1 MNSNDILE
9 RRIVDFDS
17 RKCKIENDQVI
28 LLSPLEFI
36 EGDNLYLPEAVK
48 MPDGKIIE
56 EVYMDISYFKRVLSE
71 WKSGYITLY
80 AGKNYVLPYSN
91 YVMGFTSSY
100 IWYLH
105 LPNVNYICLYDDVC
119 EVSVPD
125 STTVLKFSTQN
136 GILYCDGNVCFVP
149 DHNSFAESAPLET
162 VHNIDVE
169 IGGKKSNLEECVKDL
184 FGGIYSLDGKSF
196 VKWDGHTSVK
206 SYSVRPGV
214 EKICND
220 AFWVQTGIGNGDHGL
235 PLREIILP
243 DSLKYIGKEAF
254 RATSLNELRLP
265 SEIKEIDDRAF
276 LNCQV
281 LETIL
286 LPDGIKRLGKFAFAG
301 SAIKSIF
308 IPKSVEYIGDECFD
322 NCFQLSY
329 IQVDDAN
336 RKYSSDEGVLFNAD
350 KTSLIRIPP
359 ELSPDRP
366 ENCNEQGELYPWDN
380 IKSYIRI
387 IHGLTQFENI
397 HEGVT
402 DITIQEDNK
411 QPCVSTRKNYAI
423 PDTVE
428 SIRERAFQRSHIKE
442 LFIPKNV
449 VSIGRNQFLYCRF
462 SEIIVS
468 RENTHF
474 ECLDNALI
482 NKDRNTIIHWFGN
495 EENIVV
501 PTGID
506 IIGEDA
512 FYNNNFKT
520 LVIPEGVKCIEHN
533 AFYCS
538 SPVKISLP
546 SSLCYISED
555 AFAGIQFVDSYGG
568 LVITVP
574 HGLKEKYKKL
584 FYNNYSIRRFLKELD
599 AEEVVSDQFDET
611 TKKMAIVSENE
622 LEKAKIDDEG
632 NNYSKDGKRL
642 LKAESSI
649 VHVQE
654 GTEVICENA
663 ISADIVHVPSSV
675 KYIGIDGIFADRLVI
690 EGDNTYIAGL
700 NVNEQNTI
708 YIPCGT
714 WSKYYSQIE
723 SNMTQSREAQ
733 CGIAEDGYEDFKEKF
748 DEYKMIEISKSNLS
762 MYLQQQKCA
771 LVDMIN
777 EKNHISEYFIKTING
792 VSSQR
797 LVLFRTINTNFIFN
811 LDSRK
816 FTTFFGDVLFML
828 GYSLQDVCNML
839 GVSISE
845 IEIKE
850 ENINNIIG
858 KTLARRLLYSWTED
872 FVDEDSGD
880 IVSID
885 RHEVIREYNHTMDKV
900 DIQTLFDLGIKKV
913 VVYENEIYYNYP
925 NLISSFPVSKDE
937 LVTKP
942 EVVLDLLFSGKD
954 NCQVTDEE
962 RLLMGYNLLTAYKDL
977 NKYYGYVND
986 GIIPFKIK
994 KEDQH
999 SEITPEEKRVMDLIE
1014 EFYDNKINAIKDC
1027 KTDMDVMH
1035 LFTTDEETKNQ
1046 LVVYLK
1052 ENKASVRMVNM
1063 FVNQFFD
1070 RLLTE

>member
-9 RRIVDFDS
+9 RRIVGFDS
-17 RKCKIENDQVI
+17 RKCKIENNQVI

-56 EVYMDISYFKRVLSE
+56 DVYMDISYFKRVLSE
-71 WKSGYITLY
+71 WKNGYITLY
-80 AGKNYVLPYSN
+80 AGKNYVLPY
-91 YVMGFTSSY
+91 YDYDMGFTSSFL
-100 IWYLH
+100 WHLH

-119 EVSVPD
+119 EVSVPN

-162 VHNIDVE
+162 VHNIEVE
-169 IGGKKSNLEECVKDL
+169 IGRKKVNLEGCAKDL
-184 FGGIYSLDGKSF
+184 FGGIYSLDGKLF

-265 SEIKEIDDRAF
+265 SGIKEIDDGAF

-286 LPDGIKRLGKFAFAG
+286 LPDGISRLGKYAFAG

-308 IPKSVEYIGDECFD
+308 IPKSVDYIGDKCFD

-329 IQVDDAN
+329 IQVDEAN
-336 RKYSSDEGVLFNAD
+336 KKYSSDEGVLFNAD

-366 ENCNEQGELYPWDN
+366 ENCNEQGELCPWDN
-380 IKSYIRI
+380 IKSNIRI
-387 IHGLTQFENI
+387 IHGLTQYENI
-397 HEGVT
+397 YEGVT
-402 DITIQEDNK
+402 DVCLQDDNILS
-411 QPCVSTRKNYAI
+411 PVSTRKNYAI

-428 SIRERAFQRSHIKE
+428 SIRDGAFQRSHIKE

-449 VSIGRNQFLYCRF
+449 MSIGRNQFLYCSF

-468 RENTHF
+468 KENTHF

-482 NKDRNTIIHWFGN
+482 NKDRNSIIHWFGN

-501 PTGID
+501 PTGIE

-512 FYNNNFKT
+512 FYNNHFKS
-520 LVIPEGVKCIEHN
+520 LVIPEGVKCIECN

-546 SSLCYISED
+546 SSLCYISEN
-555 AFAGIQFVDSYGG
+555 AFAWIEFVDSYGG

-584 FYNNYSIRRFLKELD
+584 FNNNYSIHRFLKELD
-599 AEEVVSDQFDET
+599 AEEVVCDQIDET

-622 LEKAKIDDEG
+622 LENAKIDDEG
-632 NNYSKDGKRL
+632 NNYSKGWKRL

-649 VHVQE
+649 VHVKE
-654 GTEVICENA
+654 GTEVICEDA
-663 ISADIVHVPSSV
+663 ISADIVHVPSTV
-675 KYIGIDGIFADRLVI
+675 KYIGIDGIFADKLVI

-700 NVNEQNTI
+700 NVDEQNTI

-762 MYLQQQKCA
+762 LYLQQQKGA

-777 EKNHISEYFIKTING
+777 EKNHISEYSIKTING

-797 LVLFRTINTNFIFN
+797 LDLFRTLYTNFIFN
-811 LDSRK
+811 LDSSK

-839 GVSISE
+839 GVSLSE
-845 IEIKE
+845 IEVNE
-850 ENINNIIG
+850 DNINNIIG
-858 KTLARRLLYSWTED
+858 KTLARRLVYSWTED

-880 IVSID
+880 IVSVD
-885 RHEVIREYNHTMDKV
+885 RHQVLYEYNYTLDKGDV
-900 DIQTLFDLGIKKV
+900 QTLFDLGIKKV
-913 VVYENEIYYNYP
+913 VVYENGISYNYP
-925 NLISSFPVSKDE
+925 NLISLFPVSKDE

-954 NCQVTDEE
+954 NSQVTDEE
-962 RLLMGYNLLTAYKDL
+962 RLLMGYNLLTAYKVL
-977 NKYYGYVND
+977 NECYGVVD
-986 GIIPFKIK
+986 DDIIPFKIK
-994 KEDQH
+994 KEEKH
-999 SEITPEEKRVMDLIE
+999 SETTPEEKRVLYLIE
-1014 EFYDNKINAIKDC
+1014 EFYDEKINAIMNCGTEKDI
-1027 KTDMDVMH
+1027 MP
-1035 LFTTDEETKNQ
+1035 LFTPDEETKIQ
-1046 LVVYLK
+1046 LSGFLLRSNIS
-1052 ENKASVRMVNM
+1052 ERMINI

-1070 RLLTE
+1070 RLLMD